1 MNAEELTAL
10 YGRDRKI
17 KVLDE
22 IGHVFVV
29 DAMGDDARIE
39 QVARLSYEGGR
50 KTSDTRGLLR
60 YLMRH
65 RHTSPYEQVLI
76 TLDIKMPIFVA
87 RQLVRHRTQSLN
99 EVSGRYS
106 VLPEEFYIPPPE
118 QVCYQSRS
126 NNQGRAAPFPEV
138 EAIQLR
144 SQMRDEADNAF
155 ATYDQFLEA
164 DMAKETARMGLPLST
179 YTHWVTTWD
188 LHNLLHMLKL
198 RLDPHAQWEVRQY
211 AEAIWKIVQDWCPLA
226 AEAFRDFQL
235 EAETFGK
242 QDMAMLLDIV
252 ADWKSFHDDLSASDN
267 RDPGE
272 HLNGILNEMLD
283 RHVVGSGRERKALL
297 KKLGLA

>member
-1 MNAEELTAL
+1 MNADQLRAL
-10 YGRDRKI
+10 HGQDRKI
-17 KVLDE
+17 RVLDKV
-22 IGHVFVV
+22 GHVFVV

-65 RHTSPYEQVLI
+65 KHTSPYEQVLI

-106 VLPEEFYIPPPE
+106 VLPEEFYVPPVS
-118 QVCYQSRS
+118 QICYQATD
-126 NNQGRAAPFPEV
+126 NKQGRSGPFPPV
-138 EAIQLR
+138 EAEQLQN
-144 SQMRDEADNAF
+144 QMAHEAEDAF
-155 ATYDQFLEA
+155 TTYDQFLEA

-235 EAETFGK
+235 EAEAFGK

-267 RDPGE
+267 QDPSE

-283 RHVVGSGRERKALL
+283 RHVVGSGRERTALL